1 MLAAKRSRSHPR
13 KEQEM
18 KLRAFLRG
26 FINGLALL
34 PLWRWLRSK
43 E

>member
-1 MLAAKRSRSHPR
+1 MRGADQGKG
-13 KEQEM
+13 EGM

-26 FINGLALL
+26 FIDGLALL

-43 E
+43 T

>member
-1 MLAAKRSRSHPR
+1 MR
-13 KEQEM
+13 
-18 KLRAFLRG
+18 LRAFLRG

-34 PLWRWLRSK
+34 PLWRRLRSK